1 MTDILKRVYN
11 ACDPYSPAT
20 PESYLDCAEVRGSA
34 GLTDEFLGQ
43 LRLADDHLCFLFSG
57 HIGCGK
63 SSELAHLAHTL
74 ANPEGADER
83 YFPILLD
90 VSEYLD
96 DYDVAPAD
104 ILLSIVTEVGATL
117 REQVDIELKDS
128 YFAKRLNEVKEFFL
142 SEVEIAEGE
151 LPLGQAK
158 VKVRRLKKDPEARQK
173 VRAALAPQMGTMLA
187 EINTVFD
194 EARLKLKKLKP
205 GGGEQPYTDLV
216 LILDNLEKIRRIAG
230 KEEGLDSQREFFIER
245 YTQLT
250 GMAAH
255 VIYTVPL
262 RLVRSPD
269 GPQLEQRYGPMF
281 VLPMVKVIERGP
293 RAAYEEGLDCMRCLL
308 QKRLGDVALDD
319 VFDAQALDFL
329 LTYSG
334 GHVRH
339 LMVFVQNACA
349 YADAAPV
356 PLAAA
361 HRAVQQTVR
370 TYDSAMPET
379 HWDKLAELDRSTDQ
393 KIPGGDDDYLVM
405 LENLSVLE
413 YINGGGQDVF
423 ALAEPWYAVNPIVRE
438 LQKFRAANER
448 LHLVKQR

>member
-11 ACDPYSPAT
+11 ACDPYTPAT

-34 GLTDEFLGQ
+34 GLTDEFLRQ

-63 SSELAHLAHTL
+63 SSELEHLAHTL
-74 ANPEGADER
+74 ANPQGSDER
-83 YFPILLD
+83 YFPILLN

-104 ILLSIVTEVGATL
+104 ILLSIVTEVAATL
-117 REQVDIELKDS
+117 RAGVGIELKDS
-128 YFAKRLNEVKEFFL
+128 YFATRLKEVKDFFL
-142 SEVEIAEGE
+142 SEVEIKEGE

-158 VKVRRLKKDPEARQK
+158 LKVQRLKKDPDARQK
-173 VRAALAPQMGTMLA
+173 VRDKLAPQMGTMLS

-194 EARLKLKKLKP
+194 EARLALKKLMP
-205 GGGEQPYTDLV
+205 ATGENPYTDLV

-230 KEEGLDSQREFFIER
+230 KEEGLESQRELFIER

-281 VLPMVKVIERGP
+281 VLPMVKVIERGTRTP
-293 RAAYEEGLDCMRCLL
+293 YEKGLDRMRHLL
-308 QKRLGDVALDD
+308 RKRLGGVELGD
-319 VFDAQALDFL
+319 VFDPRALEFL
-329 LTYSG
+329 LQYSG

-339 LMVFVQNACA
+339 LMVFVQNACG
-349 YADAAPV
+349 YASAAPI
-356 PLAAA
+356 PLDAA

-370 TYDSAMPET
+370 TYDSATPEAY
-379 HWDKLAELDRSTDQ
+379 WDKLAALDRSPDQ

-413 YINGGGQDVF
+413 YVNGGGQDVF
-423 ALAEPWYAVNPIVRE
+423 AAAEPWYAVNPIVRE
-438 LQKFRAANER
+438 LQKFKAADKRPPLAES
-448 LHLVKQR
+448 